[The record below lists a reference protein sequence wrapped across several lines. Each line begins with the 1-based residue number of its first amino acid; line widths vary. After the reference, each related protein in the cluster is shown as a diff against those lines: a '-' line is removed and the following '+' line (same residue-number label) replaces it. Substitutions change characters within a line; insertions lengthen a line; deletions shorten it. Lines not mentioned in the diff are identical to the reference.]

1 MTYTNRKEKIG
12 VVVSDKM
19 DKTVTVLVKRRI
31 KHLVYGK
38 YINRSRKFMAHDE
51 NNTCHIGDTISIVEI
66 RPMSRNKRWSVQEII
81 DRAPDAK

>member
-19 DKTVTVLVKRRI
+19 DKTVTVLVNQRI
-31 KHLVYGK
+31 KHPAYGK

-51 NNTCHIGDTISIVEI
+51 QNACRIGDTISIVET
-66 RPMSRNKRWSVQEII
+66 RPMSRNKRWRVKEILSH
-81 DRAPDAK
+81 APSAK

>member
-19 DKTVTVLVKRRI
+19 DKTVTVLVERRI
-31 KHLVYGK
+31 KHSVYGK

>member
-12 VVVSDKM
+12 IVVSNKM
-19 DKTVTVLVKRRI
+19 DKTVTVLVRRRI
-31 KHLVYGK
+31 KHSVYGK

-51 NNTCHIGDTISIVEI
+51 NNTCHVGDTISIVEI